1 MEHIGT
7 IISGQHPQTISAPP
21 RSLVTGTWQ
30 QHLSV
35 RQRSD
40 ADAFLQTFPT
50 LDRVYEFFAPSMW
63 AYALQHQ
70 SECMNY
76 PCITLRMVDAV
87 YGSDGA
93 ALAVVKNQFVGVYQL
108 STAKDQYN
116 ANSVSMA
123 AGLFISKY
131 GHECTLYAMMLYFGN
146 YLTEYK
152 SSFAQYDVQDVLQ
165 QFGKKFLPWWR
176 SRRER
181 DRGDAAGSVRQAPPG
196 VPVGNEA
203 KRIYLR
209 RCVREGTDIRQGGLY
224 RMGYVSD
231 ADIVV
236 AEREVKEGII

>member
-1 MEHIGT
+1 
-7 IISGQHPQTISAPP
+7 
-21 RSLVTGTWQ
+21 
-30 QHLSV
+30 
-35 RQRSD
+35 
-40 ADAFLQTFPT
+40 
-50 LDRVYEFFAPSMW
+50 MW

-70 SECMNY
+70 SECLSY

-93 ALAVVKNQFVGVYQL
+93 ALAVIKNQLVGVYQL

-181 DRGDAAGSVRQAPPG
+181 DRSVTGIGTGGRT
-196 VPVGNEA
+196 VPRVPTGREA
-203 KRIYLR
+203 ILIHLR
-209 RCVREGTDIRQGGLY
+209 RCVRDGTDIRQGGLY
-224 RMGYVSD
+224 RTGFVTD
-231 ADIVV
+231 ADIER
-236 AEREVKEGII
+236 AEREVANGII